1 MPSLQRKP
9 YYYFSFVAALCK
21 GAHPQVCAPPL
32 LVYAMSA
39 AYRYS
44 NHNRHHH
51 PRHRL
56 LLLAVL
62 LAAAVVSAS
71 SGSSEAEILLRF
83 SKSLSKNDAFSNW
96 NPNVPPCDQK
106 TDNNNWENVIC
117 ENGFVFGL
125 RLEDKGLSGT
135 IDVDALK
142 ELANFRTISLINNNF
157 EGPLPILSQ
166 LAGLK
171 TAYFSNN
178 KFSGQ
183 IDNSVFEGMHWLK
196 KLHIANNQ
204 FTGKVPSIL
213 GQLPKLTELRLENNK
228 FEGQLPDFNQERI
241 MDMNFSNNS
250 LVGPIPRG
258 LSSLKPS
265 SFEGNDLCD
274 GPLSKCTS
282 EPKIALWTIILV
294 VIAVAAAIAAI
305 IVVIVILRQRKQTPE
320 TEARSGAANNS
331 PGGAT
336 HQKAPSADLDK
347 MEQGQVVAPD
357 RSPEGGKRPEQAQKL
372 LFLKDDMEKFDLPD
386 LLKASAEILGSGV
399 FGSTYKAALS
409 TGPVMVVKRFRQ
421 MNNVGKEDFHEHMRR
436 LGRLSHKNLLPV
448 VAFYYRKEEKL
459 LVSEYVNN
467 VSLAVHLHG
476 NKSRGQ
482 PNLDWPARLKIV
494 KGVAKGLLY
503 LYSELPSLTAPH
515 GHLKSSN
522 VLLNESYEP
531 LLTDY
536 ALLPVVNLEH
546 AQEHM
551 IAYKSPEFKHTGRIT
566 RKTDV
571 WTLGVLILEIL
582 TGKFPSN
589 FLQQGKGSDTDLATW
604 VRSVVNEDPSNVEV
618 FEKDM
623 RGTKNSEAEMTK
635 LLKIGLSCCELD
647 MDKRFDMKEAMERI
661 EEVKEREGDDDFYSS
676 YASEADMRSSRG
688 LSDDFSQ
695 VSLNI

>member
-1 MPSLQRKP
+1 
-9 YYYFSFVAALCK
+9 
-21 GAHPQVCAPPL
+21 
-32 LVYAMSA
+32 MSV

-44 NHNRHHH
+44 NHNRQYRHHH
-51 PRHRL
+51 HHLLILVVL
-56 LLLAVL
+56 LLL
-62 LAAAVVSAS
+62 VVVPIKSD
-71 SGSSEAEILLRF
+71 SSEAEILFRF
-83 SKSLSKNDAFSNW
+83 SKSLQKNGATANW
-96 NPNVPPCDQK
+96 NTKVSPCDK
-106 TDNNNWENVIC
+106 NTDKPNWDNVIC

-125 RLEDKGLSGT
+125 QLESKGLSGT

-142 ELANFRTISLINNNF
+142 DLPNFRTISVMNNNF
-157 EGPLPILSQ
+157 EGPLPNLSK

-171 TAYFSNN
+171 TAYFTNN

-183 IDNSVFEGMHWLK
+183 IDNTLFEGMHWLK
-196 KLHIANNQ
+196 KLHLANNQ
-204 FTGKVPSIL
+204 LSGKIPSVL
-213 GQLPKLTELRLENNK
+213 GQLPKLTELRVENNK
-228 FEGQLPDFNQERI
+228 FEGQIPDFVQERL
-241 MDMNFSNNS
+241 MDMNFANNS
-250 LVGPIPRG
+250 LEGPIPHG
-258 LSSLKPS
+258 LTSLKPS
-265 SFEGNDLCD
+265 AFEGNDLCD

-282 EPKIALWTIILV
+282 EPKVALWTIILV
-294 VIAVAAAIAAI
+294 VIAVAAAVAAI
-305 IVVIVILRQRKQTPE
+305 IVVIIILRRGKQTPATE
-320 TEARSGAANNS
+320 TRPTPTPSGAA
-331 PGGAT
+331 GGAT
-336 HQKAPSADLDK
+336 NQTGAPSAADLNK
-347 MEQGQVVAPD
+347 MEQGSNQAMTAPAPD
-357 RSPEGGKRPEQAQKL
+357 QSPEGTGGLNNNKRPEVQAIQKL
-372 LFLKDDMEKFDLPD
+372 LFLKDDIEKFDLPD

-409 TGPVMVVKRFRQ
+409 MGRVMVVKRFRQ

-482 PNLDWPARLKIV
+482 PSLDWPTRLKIV

-503 LYSELPSLTAPH
+503 LYNELPSLTAPH

-551 IAYKSPEFKHTGRIT
+551 IAYKSPEFKHSGRIT
-566 RKTDV
+566 RKNDV
-571 WTLGVLILEIL
+571 WTLGILILEII

-604 VRSVVNEDPSNVEV
+604 VRSVVNEDMTEVDV
-618 FEKDM
+618 FEKEM
-623 RGTKNSEAEMTK
+623 RGTTNSEGEMMK
-635 LLKIGLSCCELD
+635 LLKIALGCCDLD
-647 MDKRFDMKEAMERI
+647 MEKRFDMKEAMERI
-661 EEVKEREGDDDFYSS
+661 KEVKERDGDDDFYST
-676 YASEADMRSSRG
+676 RG
-688 LSDDFSQ
+688 LSDDYTQ
-695 VSLNI
+695 VSMNI

>member
-1 MPSLQRKP
+1 
-9 YYYFSFVAALCK
+9 
-21 GAHPQVCAPPL
+21 
-32 LVYAMSA
+32 MSV

-44 NHNRHHH
+44 NHNRQYRHHH
-51 PRHRL
+51 HHLLILVVL
-56 LLLAVL
+56 LLL
-62 LAAAVVSAS
+62 VVVPVKSD
-71 SGSSEAEILLRF
+71 SSEAEILFRF
-83 SKSLSKNDAFSNW
+83 SKSLQKNGATANW
-96 NPNVPPCDQK
+96 NMKVSPCDK
-106 TDNNNWENVIC
+106 NTDKPNWENVIC

-125 RLEDKGLSGT
+125 QLESKGLSGT

-142 ELANFRTISLINNNF
+142 DLPNFRTISVMNNNF
-157 EGPLPILSQ
+157 EGPLPNLSK

-171 TAYFSNN
+171 TAYFTNN

-183 IDNSVFEGMHWLK
+183 IDNTLFEGMHWLK
-196 KLHIANNQ
+196 KLHLANNQ
-204 FTGKVPSIL
+204 LSGKIPSVL

-228 FEGQLPDFNQERI
+228 FEGQIPDFVQERL
-241 MDMNFSNNS
+241 MDMNFANNS
-250 LVGPIPRG
+250 LEGPIPHG
-258 LSSLKPS
+258 LTSLKPS
-265 SFEGNDLCD
+265 AFEGNDLCD

-282 EPKIALWTIILV
+282 EPKVALWTIILV
-294 VIAVAAAIAAI
+294 VIAVAAAVAAI
-305 IVVIVILRQRKQTPE
+305 VVVIIILRRGKQTPE
-320 TEARSGAANNS
+320 TETRPTPTPSGAT
-331 PGGAT
+331 GGAT
-336 HQKAPSADLDK
+336 NQTGAPSAADLNK
-347 MEQGQVVAPD
+347 MEQGSNQAMAAPAPD
-357 RSPEGGKRPEQAQKL
+357 QSPEGTGGLNTNKRPEVQAIQKL
-372 LFLKDDMEKFDLPD
+372 LFLKDDIEKFDLPD

-409 TGPVMVVKRFRQ
+409 MGRVMVVKRFRQ

-482 PNLDWPARLKIV
+482 PSLDWPTRLKIV

-503 LYSELPSLTAPH
+503 LYNELPSLTAPH

-551 IAYKSPEFKHTGRIT
+551 IAYKSPEFKHSGRIT
-566 RKTDV
+566 RKNDV
-571 WTLGVLILEIL
+571 WTLGILILEII

-604 VRSVVNEDPSNVEV
+604 VRSVVNEDMTEVDV
-618 FEKDM
+618 FEKEM
-623 RGTKNSEAEMTK
+623 RGTMNSEGEMMK
-635 LLKIGLSCCELD
+635 LLKIALGCCDLD
-647 MDKRFDMKEAMERI
+647 MEKRFDMKEAMERI
-661 EEVKEREGDDDFYSS
+661 EEVKERDGDDDFYST
-676 YASEADMRSSRG
+676 RG
-688 LSDDFSQ
+688 LSDDYTQ
-695 VSLNI
+695 VSMNI

>member
-1 MPSLQRKP
+1 
-9 YYYFSFVAALCK
+9 
-21 GAHPQVCAPPL
+21 
-32 LVYAMSA
+32 MSA
-39 AYRYS
+39 AHHYS
-44 NHNRHHH
+44 NHNRRHHH
-51 PRHRL
+51 HHHL
-56 LLLAVL
+56 LFLAVL
-62 LAAAVVSAS
+62 LLLVVIPAKSEN
-71 SGSSEAEILLRF
+71 SEAEILFRF
-83 SKSLSKNDAFSNW
+83 SKSLQKNDAIANW
-96 NPNVPPCDQK
+96 NPNVSPCDK
-106 TDNNNWENVIC
+106 NTDKPNWDNVIC

-125 RLEDKGLSGT
+125 QLENKGLGGT

-142 ELANFRTISLINNNF
+142 DLPNFRTISVMNNNF
-157 EGPLPILSQ
+157 EGPLPNLSK

-171 TAYFSNN
+171 TAYFTNN

-183 IDNSVFEGMHWLK
+183 IDNSAFEGMHWFK
-196 KLHIANNQ
+196 KLHLANNQ
-204 FTGKVPSIL
+204 FTGKIPSVL

-228 FEGQLPDFNQERI
+228 FEGQIPDFVQERL

-250 LVGPIPRG
+250 LEGPIPRG
-258 LSSLKPS
+258 LTSLKPS
-265 SFEGNDLCD
+265 AFEGNDLCD

-282 EPKIALWTIILV
+282 EPKIALWKIILV
-294 VIAVAAAIAAI
+294 IIAVAAAVAAI
-305 IVVIVILRQRKQTPE
+305 VVVIIILRQRKQTPE
-320 TEARSGAANNS
+320 TETRPTPTPSGAVA
-331 PGGAT
+331 GGAT
-336 HQKAPSADLDK
+336 HQTRAPSAATADLNK
-347 MEQGQVVAPD
+347 MEQGSQVMAASAPD
-357 RSPEGGKRPEQAQKL
+357 RSPDGAGGPNNNKRPEVQQAVQKL
-372 LFLKDDMEKFDLPD
+372 LFLKDDIEKFDLPD

-409 TGPVMVVKRFRQ
+409 MGRVMVVKRFRQ

-476 NKSRGQ
+476 NKSRRQ
-482 PNLDWPARLKIV
+482 PNLDWPTRLKIV

-503 LYSELPSLTAPH
+503 LYNELPSLTAPH

-522 VLLNESYEP
+522 VLLNEWYEP

-551 IAYKSPEFKHTGRIT
+551 IAYKSPEFKHSGRIT
-566 RKTDV
+566 RKNDV
-571 WTLGVLILEIL
+571 WTFGILILEII

-604 VRSVVNEDPSNVEV
+604 VRSVVNEDMTEVDV

-623 RGTKNSEAEMTK
+623 RGTTNSEGEMMK
-635 LLKIGLSCCELD
+635 LLNIALGCCDLD
-647 MDKRFDMKEAMERI
+647 MEKRFDMKEAMERI
-661 EEVKEREGDDDFYSS
+661 EEVKERDGDDDFYST
-676 YASEADMRSSRG
+676 RG
-688 LSDDFSQ
+688 LSDDYTQ
-695 VSLNI
+695 VSMNI

>member
-1 MPSLQRKP
+1 
-9 YYYFSFVAALCK
+9 
-21 GAHPQVCAPPL
+21 
-32 LVYAMSA
+32 MSV

-44 NHNRHHH
+44 NHNRQYGHHH
-51 PRHRL
+51 HYLLILVVL
-56 LLLAVL
+56 LLL
-62 LAAAVVSAS
+62 VVVPIKSD
-71 SGSSEAEILLRF
+71 SSEAEILFRF
-83 SKSLSKNDAFSNW
+83 SKSLQKNGATANW
-96 NPNVPPCDQK
+96 NTKVSPCDK
-106 TDNNNWENVIC
+106 NTDKPNWDNVIC

-125 RLEDKGLSGT
+125 QLESKGLSGT

-142 ELANFRTISLINNNF
+142 DLPNFRTISVMNNNF
-157 EGPLPILSQ
+157 EGPLPNLSK

-171 TAYFSNN
+171 TAYFTNN

-183 IDNSVFEGMHWLK
+183 IDNTLFEGMHWLK
-196 KLHIANNQ
+196 KLHLANNQ
-204 FTGKVPSIL
+204 FSGKIPSVL

-228 FEGQLPDFNQERI
+228 FEGQIPDFVQERL
-241 MDMNFSNNS
+241 MDMNFANNS
-250 LVGPIPRG
+250 LEGPIPRG
-258 LSSLKPS
+258 LASLKPS
-265 SFEGNDLCD
+265 AFEGNDLCD

-282 EPKIALWTIILV
+282 EPKVALWTIILV
-294 VIAVAAAIAAI
+294 VIAVAAAVAAI
-305 IVVIVILRQRKQTPE
+305 VVVIIILRRGKQTPE
-320 TEARSGAANNS
+320 TETRPTPTLSGAA
-331 PGGAT
+331 GGAT
-336 HQKAPSADLDK
+336 NQTGAPSAAADLNK
-347 MEQGQVVAPD
+347 MEQGSNQAMAAPAPD
-357 RSPEGGKRPEQAQKL
+357 QSPEGTGGLNNNKRPEVQPIQKL
-372 LFLKDDMEKFDLPD
+372 LFLKDDIEKFDLPD

-409 TGPVMVVKRFRQ
+409 MGRVMVVKRFRQ

-482 PNLDWPARLKIV
+482 PSFDWPTRLKIV

-503 LYSELPSLTAPH
+503 LYNELPSLTAPH

-551 IAYKSPEFKHTGRIT
+551 IAYKSPEFKHSGRIT
-566 RKTDV
+566 RKNDV
-571 WTLGVLILEIL
+571 WTLGILILEII

-604 VRSVVNEDPSNVEV
+604 VRSVVNEDMTEVDV
-618 FEKDM
+618 FEKEM
-623 RGTKNSEAEMTK
+623 RGTTNSEGEMMK
-635 LLKIGLSCCELD
+635 LLKIALGCCDLD
-647 MDKRFDMKEAMERI
+647 MEKRFDMKEAMERI
-661 EEVKEREGDDDFYSS
+661 EEVKERDGDDDFYST
-676 YASEADMRSSRG
+676 RG
-688 LSDDFSQ
+688 LSDDYTQ
-695 VSLNI
+695 VSMNI

>member
-1 MPSLQRKP
+1 MS
-9 YYYFSFVAALCK
+9 VA
-21 GAHPQVCAPPL
+21 H
-32 LVYAMSA
+32 
-39 AYRYS
+39 RYS
-44 NHNRHHH
+44 NHSRHHH
-51 PRHRL
+51 YDHL
-56 LLLAVL
+56 LFAVLLLA
-62 LAAAVVSAS
+62 AFAVPAK
-71 SGSSEAEILLRF
+71 SGNSEAEILLRF
-83 SKSLSKNDAFSNW
+83 SKSLQQNGAFANW
-96 NPNVPPCDQK
+96 NPNVQPCNK
-106 TDNNNWENVIC
+106 TTDKSNWANVIC

-125 RLEDKGLSGT
+125 QLENKGLSGT

-142 ELANFRTISLINNNF
+142 DLPNFRTISVMNNNI
-157 EGPLPILSQ
+157 EGPLPTLSKV
-166 LAGLK
+166 AGLK

-178 KFSGQ
+178 KFSGE
-183 IDNSVFEGMHWLK
+183 IDNNVFEGMHWLK
-196 KLHIANNQ
+196 KLHLEHNQ
-204 FTGKVPSIL
+204 FTGKIPSVL
-213 GQLPKLTELRLENNK
+213 GKLPKLTELRLENNK
-228 FEGQLPDFNQERI
+228 FVGQIPDFNQERL

-250 LVGPIPRG
+250 LEGPIPRG
-258 LSSLKPS
+258 LYNLKAS
-265 SFEGNDLCD
+265 AFEGNDLCD
-274 GPLSKCTS
+274 GPLTKCSS

-294 VIAVAAAIAAI
+294 VIVVVAAIAAI
-305 IVVIVILRQRKQTPE
+305 VVVIIILRQRKQTPE
-320 TEARSGAANNS
+320 METRATGLPTGA
-331 PGGAT
+331 GGAT
-336 HQKAPSADLDK
+336 NPKVPSADLDR
-347 MEQGQVVAPD
+347 MEQGSSQVMASAAVPD
-357 RSPEGGKRPEQAQKL
+357 RSPEGAGGGNKKHETQAVQKL
-372 LFLKDDMEKFDLPD
+372 LFLKDDIEKFDLPD

-399 FGSTYKAALS
+399 FGSTYKAALN

-482 PNLDWPARLKIV
+482 PSLDWPTRLKII

-503 LYSELPSLTAPH
+503 LYNELPSLTAPH

-551 IAYKSPEFKHTGRIT
+551 IAYKSPEFKHSGRIT
-566 RKTDV
+566 RKNDV
-571 WTLGVLILEIL
+571 WTLGILILEII

-604 VRSVVNEDPSNVEV
+604 VRSVVNEDMSDVEV

-623 RGTKNSEAEMTK
+623 RGTKNAEGEMMK
-635 LLKIGLSCCELD
+635 LLKIGLGCCNLD
-647 MDKRFDMKEAMERI
+647 IDKRFDMKEAMERI
-661 EEVKEREGDDDFYSS
+661 EEVKERDGDDDFYSS
-676 YASEADMRSSRG
+676 YASEADSTRG

-695 VSLNI
+695 VPMNI

>member
-1 MPSLQRKP
+1 
-9 YYYFSFVAALCK
+9 
-21 GAHPQVCAPPL
+21 
-32 LVYAMSA
+32 MSV

-44 NHNRHHH
+44 NHNRHYRRHH
-51 PRHRL
+51 HHLLILVVL
-56 LLLAVL
+56 LLL
-62 LAAAVVSAS
+62 VVVPVKSD
-71 SGSSEAEILLRF
+71 SSEAEILFRF
-83 SKSLSKNDAFSNW
+83 SKSLQKNGATANW
-96 NPNVPPCDQK
+96 NTKVSPCDK
-106 TDNNNWENVIC
+106 NTDKPNWDNVIC

-125 RLEDKGLSGT
+125 QLESKGLSGT

-142 ELANFRTISLINNNF
+142 DLPNFRTISVMNNNF
-157 EGPLPILSQ
+157 EGPLPNLSK

-171 TAYFSNN
+171 TAYFTNN

-183 IDNSVFEGMHWLK
+183 IDNTLFEGMHWLK
-196 KLHIANNQ
+196 KLHLANNQ
-204 FTGKVPSIL
+204 LSGKIPSVL

-228 FEGQLPDFNQERI
+228 FEGQIPDFVQERL
-241 MDMNFSNNS
+241 MDMNFANNS
-250 LVGPIPRG
+250 LEGPIPHG
-258 LSSLKPS
+258 LTSLKTS
-265 SFEGNDLCD
+265 AFEGNDLCD

-282 EPKIALWTIILV
+282 EPKVALWTIILV
-294 VIAVAAAIAAI
+294 VIAVAAAVAAI
-305 IVVIVILRQRKQTPE
+305 VVVIIILRRGKQTPE
-320 TEARSGAANNS
+320 TETRPTPTPSGAA
-331 PGGAT
+331 GGAT
-336 HQKAPSADLDK
+336 NQTGAPSAADLNK
-347 MEQGQVVAPD
+347 MEQGSNQAMAAPAPAPD
-357 RSPEGGKRPEQAQKL
+357 QSPEGTGGLNTNKRPEVQAIQKL
-372 LFLKDDMEKFDLPD
+372 LFLKDDIEKFDLPD

-409 TGPVMVVKRFRQ
+409 MGRVMVVKRFRQ

-482 PNLDWPARLKIV
+482 PSLDWPTRLKIV

-503 LYSELPSLTAPH
+503 LYNELPSLTAPH

-551 IAYKSPEFKHTGRIT
+551 IAYKSPEFKHSGRIT
-566 RKTDV
+566 RKNDV
-571 WTLGVLILEIL
+571 WTLGILILEII

-604 VRSVVNEDPSNVEV
+604 VRSVVNEDMTEVDV
-618 FEKDM
+618 FEKEM
-623 RGTKNSEAEMTK
+623 RGTTNSEGEMMK
-635 LLKIGLSCCELD
+635 LLKIALGCCDLD
-647 MDKRFDMKEAMERI
+647 MEKRFDMKEAMERI
-661 EEVKEREGDDDFYSS
+661 EEVKERDGDDDFYST
-676 YASEADMRSSRG
+676 RG
-688 LSDDFSQ
+688 LSDDYTQ
-695 VSLNI
+695 VSMNI

>member
-1 MPSLQRKP
+1 
-9 YYYFSFVAALCK
+9 
-21 GAHPQVCAPPL
+21 
-32 LVYAMSA
+32 MSA
-39 AYRYS
+39 ARRYS
-44 NHNRHHH
+44 NHNRHYHH
-51 PRHRL
+51 HHYHHRL
-56 LLLAVL
+56 LFLAVL
-62 LAAAVVSAS
+62 LLPVLAKSENN
-71 SGSSEAEILLRF
+71 EAEILFRF
-83 SKSLSKNDAFSNW
+83 SKSLQKNDAFTNW
-96 NPNVPPCDQK
+96 NPNVPPCDK
-106 TDNNNWENVIC
+106 NNDKSNWDNVIC
-117 ENGFVFGL
+117 ESGFVFGL
-125 RLEDKGLSGT
+125 QLENKGLSGT

-142 ELANFRTISLINNNF
+142 DLPNFRTISVMDNNF
-157 EGPLPILSQ
+157 EGPLPTLSK
-166 LAGLK
+166 LTGLK
-171 TAYFSNN
+171 TAYFTNN

-183 IDNSVFEGMHWLK
+183 IDNSVLEGMHWLK

-204 FTGKVPSIL
+204 FTGKIPSIL

-228 FEGQLPDFNQERI
+228 FEGQIPDFNQERVV
-241 MDMNFSNNS
+241 DMNFSNNS
-250 LVGPIPRG
+250 LEGPIPRG
-258 LSSLKPS
+258 LASLKPS
-265 SFEGNDLCD
+265 AFEGNNLCD

-294 VIAVAAAIAAI
+294 SIAVAAAIAAI
-305 IVVIVILRQRKQTPE
+305 IVVIIILQQRKQTPE
-320 TEARSGAANNS
+320 IEARSIAS
-331 PGGAT
+331 PVGSGGAT
-336 HQKAPSADLDK
+336 HQKAPSVDLDK
-347 MEQGQVVAPD
+347 MEQGQVVAAAAPD
-357 RSPEGGKRPEQAQKL
+357 RSPDQVGGNKRPEQATQKL
-372 LFLKDDMEKFDLPD
+372 LFLKEDIEKFDLPD

-409 TGPVMVVKRFRQ
+409 SGRVMVVKRFRQ

-459 LVSEYVNN
+459 LVSEYVKN

-482 PNLDWPARLKIV
+482 PSLDWPTRLKII
-494 KGVAKGLLY
+494 KGVARGLLY
-503 LYSELPSLTAPH
+503 LYNELPSLTAPH

-551 IAYKSPEFKHTGRIT
+551 IAYKSPEFKHSGRIT
-566 RKTDV
+566 RKNDV
-571 WTLGVLILEIL
+571 WTLGILILEII

-604 VRSVVNEDPSNVEV
+604 VRSVVNEDLVDVDV

-623 RGTKNSEAEMTK
+623 KGTKNSEGEMMK
-635 LLKIGLSCCELD
+635 LLKIGLGCCDLD
-647 MDKRFDMKEAMERI
+647 MEKRFDMKEAMERI
-661 EEVKEREGDDDFYSS
+661 EEVKERDGDDDFYSS
-676 YASEADMRSSRG
+676 CASEADMQSSRG

-695 VSLNI
+695 VSMNI

>member
-1 MPSLQRKP
+1 MGP
-9 YYYFSFVAALCK
+9 AL
-21 GAHPQVCAPPL
+21 
-32 LVYAMSA
+32 
-39 AYRYS
+39 
-44 NHNRHHH
+44 
-51 PRHRL
+51 
-56 LLLAVL
+56 
-62 LAAAVVSAS
+62 
-71 SGSSEAEILLRF
+71 SGNSEAEILFRF
-83 SKSLSKNDAFSNW
+83 SKSLNKNGLFANW
-96 NPNVPPCDQK
+96 NPNVLPCDK
-106 TDNNNWENVIC
+106 NNDKSNWDNVIC

-125 RLEDKGLSGT
+125 QLENKGLSGT

-142 ELANFRTISLINNNF
+142 ELPNFRTISVMNNNF
-157 EGPLPILSQ
+157 EGPLPTLSK

-171 TAYFSNN
+171 TAYFDNN

-183 IDNSVFEGMHWLK
+183 IDNTAFEGMHWLK

-204 FTGKVPSIL
+204 FTGKIPSVL
-213 GQLPKLTELRLENNK
+213 GQLPKLTILRLENNK
-228 FEGQLPDFNQERI
+228 FEGQIPDFNQERI
-241 MDMNFSNNS
+241 IDMNFANNS
-250 LVGPIPRG
+250 LEGPIPRG
-258 LSSLKPS
+258 LSSLKAS

-294 VIAVAAAIAAI
+294 VIAVAAAVAAI
-305 IVVIVILRQRKQTPE
+305 VAVIIILCQRKQTPE
-320 TEARSGAANNS
+320 AEARPTVSSPGA
-331 PGGAT
+331 GGAT

-347 MEQGQVVAPD
+347 MEQGQAVTAAPD
-357 RSPEGGKRPEQAQKL
+357 RSPEGCGIKRPEQAAQTQQKL
-372 LFLKDDMEKFDLPD
+372 LFLKDDIEKFDLPD
-386 LLKASAEILGSGV
+386 LLKASAEMLGSGV
-399 FGSTYKAALS
+399 FGSTYKAELS
-409 TGPVMVVKRFRQ
+409 IGPVMVVKRFRQ
-421 MNNVGKEDFHEHMRR
+421 MNNIGKEDFHEHMRR

-476 NKSRGQ
+476 NKSHGQ
-482 PNLDWPARLKIV
+482 PSLDWPARLKII

-503 LYSELPSLTAPH
+503 LYNELPSLTAPH

-551 IAYKSPEFKHTGRIT
+551 IAYKSPEFKHSGRIT

-571 WTLGVLILEIL
+571 WTLGILILEII

-604 VRSVVNEDPSNVEV
+604 VWSVIEDSSEVEV
-618 FEKDM
+618 FEKDI
-623 RGTKNSEAEMTK
+623 RGTKNADGEMMK
-635 LLKIGLSCCELD
+635 LLKIALGCCDLD
-647 MDKRFDMKEAMERI
+647 IEKRFDMKEAMERI
-661 EEVKEREGDDDFYSS
+661 EEIKERDGDDDFYSS
-676 YASEADMRSSRG
+676 YASEADARSSRG
-688 LSDDFSQ
+688 LSDDFTQ
-695 VSLNI
+695 VSMNI

>member
-1 MPSLQRKP
+1 
-9 YYYFSFVAALCK
+9 
-21 GAHPQVCAPPL
+21 
-32 LVYAMSA
+32 MSV

-51 PRHRL
+51 HHHLLILLVL
-56 LLLAVL
+56 LLQVI
-62 LAAAVVSAS
+62 VPIKSDNN
-71 SGSSEAEILLRF
+71 EAEILLRF
-83 SKSLSKNDAFSNW
+83 SKSLQKNGATANW
-96 NPNVPPCDQK
+96 NTKVSPCDKK
-106 TDNNNWENVIC
+106 TDKPNWDNVIC

-125 RLEDKGLSGT
+125 QLENKGLSGT

-142 ELANFRTISLINNNF
+142 DLPNFRTISVMNNNF
-157 EGPLPILSQ
+157 EGPIPNLSK

-171 TAYFSNN
+171 TAYFTNN

-183 IDNSVFEGMHWLK
+183 IDNSFFEGMHWLK
-196 KLHIANNQ
+196 KLHLGNNQ
-204 FTGKVPSIL
+204 ISGKIPSVF

-228 FEGQLPDFNQERI
+228 FEGQIPDFTQERL
-241 MDMNFSNNS
+241 MDINFANNS
-250 LVGPIPRG
+250 LQGPIPHG
-258 LSSLKPS
+258 LTSLKPS
-265 SFEGNDLCD
+265 AFEGNNLCD
-274 GPLSKCTS
+274 GPFSKCTS
-282 EPKIALWTIILV
+282 EPKVALWTIILV
-294 VIAVAAAIAAI
+294 VIAVAAAVAAI
-305 IVVIVILRQRKQTPE
+305 VVVIIILRRGKQTPE
-320 TEARSGAANNS
+320 TETRPIPTPSGAAA
-331 PGGAT
+331 GGAT
-336 HQKAPSADLDK
+336 NQTGAPSAADLNK
-347 MEQGQVVAPD
+347 MEQGSNQAIVAPD
-357 RSPEGGKRPEQAQKL
+357 KSPEGTAVLNMNKRPEVQAVQQKL
-372 LFLKDDMEKFDLPD
+372 LFLKDDIEKFDLPD

-409 TGPVMVVKRFRQ
+409 RGRVMVVKRFRQ

-436 LGRLSHKNLLPV
+436 IGRLSHKNLLPV

-482 PNLDWPARLKIV
+482 PSLDWPTRLKIV

-503 LYSELPSLTAPH
+503 LYNELPSLTAPH

-551 IAYKSPEFKHTGRIT
+551 IAYKSPEFKHNGRIT
-566 RKTDV
+566 RKNDV
-571 WTLGVLILEIL
+571 WTLGILILEML

-604 VRSVVNEDPSNVEV
+604 VRSVVNEDMTEVDV
-618 FEKDM
+618 FEKEM
-623 RGTKNSEAEMTK
+623 RGTTNSEGEMMK
-635 LLKIGLSCCELD
+635 LLKIALGCCDLD
-647 MDKRFDMKEAMERI
+647 MEKRFDMKEAMERI
-661 EEVKEREGDDDFYSS
+661 EEVKERDGDDDFYST
-676 YASEADMRSSRG
+676 RG
-688 LSDDFSQ
+688 LSDDYTQ
-695 VSLNI
+695 VSMNI